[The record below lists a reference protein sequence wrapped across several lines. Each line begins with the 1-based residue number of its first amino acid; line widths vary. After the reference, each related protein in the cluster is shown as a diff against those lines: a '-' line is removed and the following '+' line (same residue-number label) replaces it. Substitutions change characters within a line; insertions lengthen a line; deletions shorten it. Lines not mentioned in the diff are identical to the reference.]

1 MVEKDHSK
9 TMPLSGHLRELRRR
23 LFYCLGTMLVF
34 VIVAYVFRDFVFEI
48 LMRPLERTPEIDK
61 LTTLG
66 VTEPF
71 MMVLKVSLYT
81 GLVAA
86 SPVILYHFW
95 AFMMPALHSRER
107 RGVLLYTFLTT
118 LLFLGGVTFAYFI
131 VLPVG
136 LKFLIGF
143 GTGTFDQMLQADRY
157 LDFISMAMLA
167 FGLVFELPL
176 IMMLL
181 AWAHVLDYMRMRKVR
196 RYAIVVLAVLAM
208 VITPS
213 GDPLSML
220 LMLGPL
226 ILLYELGIVLARM
239 IYMRREKRKD
249 KLALAE
255 AEDTG

>member
-1 MVEKDHSK
+1 MAKDHSK
-9 TMPLSGHLRELRRR
+9 TMPLAGHLRELRRR
-23 LFYCLGTMLVF
+23 LFYSLGTMLVF
-34 VIVAYVFRDFVFEI
+34 VIVAYVFRDQVFEV
-48 LMRPLERTPEIDK
+48 LMRPLQRTPEIDK

-71 MMVLKVSLYT
+71 MMVLKVCIYA

-95 AFMMPALHSRER
+95 AFMMPALHTRER
-107 RGVLLYTFLTT
+107 RGVLLYTFLTAV
-118 LLFLGGVTFAYFI
+118 LFLGGVTFAYFI

-176 IMMLL
+176 VMMLL
-181 AWAHVLDYMRMRKVR
+181 AYAHVVDYRRMRKVR
-196 RYAIVVLAVLAM
+196 RYAIVVLAVVAM

-226 ILLYELGIVLARM
+226 IVLYEFGIFLARLVAK
-239 IYMRREKRKD
+239 RREKHSD
-249 KLALAE
+249 SVALAG
-255 AEDTG
+255 AEDTS

>member
-1 MVEKDHSK
+1 
-9 TMPLSGHLRELRRR
+9 MPLAGHLRELRRR
-23 LFYCLGTMLVF
+23 LFYSLGTMLVF
-34 VIVAYVFRDFVFEI
+34 VIVAYVFRDQVFEV
-48 LMRPLERTPEIDK
+48 LMRPLQRTPEIDK

-71 MMVLKVSLYT
+71 MMVLKVCIYA

-95 AFMMPALHSRER
+95 AFMMPALHTRER
-107 RGVLLYTFLTT
+107 RGVLLYTFLTAV
-118 LLFLGGVTFAYFI
+118 LFLGGVTFAYFI

-176 IMMLL
+176 VMMLL
-181 AWAHVLDYMRMRKVR
+181 AYAHVVDYRRMRKVR
-196 RYAIVVLAVLAM
+196 RYAIVVLAVVAM

-226 ILLYELGIVLARM
+226 IVLYELGIVLARAVAK
-239 IYMRREKRKD
+239 RREKRTGTP
-249 KLALAE
+249 ALAG
-255 AEDTG
+255 ADDTG